1 MRTANIERETK
12 ETKIKLKINLDG
24 TGVSKIETGI
34 PFFDHMLTQIS
45 THGLI
50 DIDLVA
56 KGDIEVDSHHTVEDV
71 GICLGLALKEALGDK
86 KGINRYGR
94 ALIPMDETLV
104 LCGLDISGRPFAGID
119 TPFTVASIGNF
130 ETEMVKEFFV
140 ALANNANMCIHSIML
155 KSGNNHHMIEA
166 IFKAFAR
173 ALLQA
178 ISINERFGLP
188 SSTVWGV

>member
-24 TGVSKIETGI
+24 TGISKIETGI

-50 DIDLVA
+50 DIDLVV

-188 SSTVWGV
+188 SSKGVF

>member
-1 MRTANIERETK
+1 MRIANIERETK
-12 ETKIKLKINLDG
+12 ETKINLKINLDG

-188 SSTVWGV
+188 SSKGVF

>member
-12 ETKIKLKINLDG
+12 ETKIELKINLDG

-119 TPFTVASIGNF
+119 TPFTVASNGNF

-188 SSTVWGV
+188 SSKGVF

>member
-188 SSTVWGV
+188 SSKGVF